1 MVEFIDVRNF
11 YYRSNNTLFM
21 DYQNLHRKIMNM
33 SPAIR
38 FATICDTNGSVKYS
52 GHRKG
57 VKNLLTPSE
66 SRQSL
71 RLAVTAW
78 KIRSKL
84 SRKIGKGKYVLA
96 EYAKIKRI
104 TLPIGNK
111 HLLYLTTSTGA
122 NHAKII
128 NQIVR
133 LRP

>member
-1 MVEFIDVRNF
+1 MN
-11 YYRSNNTLFM
+11 
-21 DYQNLHRKIMNM
+21 YQNLHKKVMKM
-33 SPAIR
+33 SPSIR
-38 FATICDTNGSVKYS
+38 FVTICDINGRVKYS

-57 VKNLLTPSE
+57 AKNLLTPSE
-66 SRQSL
+66 SRNSL
-71 RLAVTAW
+71 KLAVTAW

-84 SRKIGKGKYVLA
+84 FRKIGKGRYVLA

-104 TLPIGNK
+104 TMPLGNK

-128 NQIVR
+128 NRIIR

>member
-1 MVEFIDVRNF
+1 MN
-11 YYRSNNTLFM
+11 
-21 DYQNLHRKIMNM
+21 YQNIHKKIMSM

-38 FATICDTNGSVKYS
+38 FATISDMNGRIKYS

-66 SRQSL
+66 SRESL
-71 RLAVTAW
+71 KLAVMAW
-78 KIRSKL
+78 RIRSKL
-84 SRKIGKGKYVLA
+84 SRKIGTGKYVLA

-104 TLPIGNK
+104 TMPLGKK
-111 HLLYLTTSTGA
+111 HLLYLTTSSGI

-128 NQIVR
+128 NRIIR

>member
-1 MVEFIDVRNF
+1 MN
-11 YYRSNNTLFM
+11 
-21 DYQNLHRKIMNM
+21 YQNLHKKIMSM

-38 FATICDTNGSVKYS
+38 FATICDTSGRVKYS

-57 VKNLLTPSE
+57 VKNLLTSSE
-66 SRQSL
+66 SRKSL

-104 TLPIGNK
+104 TMPLGNK
-111 HLLYLTTSTGA
+111 HLLYLTANPGV

-128 NQIVR
+128 NSIVR

>member
-1 MVEFIDVRNF
+1 ME
-11 YYRSNNTLFM
+11 
-21 DYQNLHRKIMNM
+21 YQNLHKKIMSL

-38 FATICDTNGSVKYS
+38 FVTIADMNGRIKYS

-57 VKNLLTPSE
+57 AKNLLTPSE

-71 RLAVTAW
+71 KLAVTAW
-78 KIRSKL
+78 KVRSKL

-104 TLPIGNK
+104 TMPLGNN

-122 NHAKII
+122 DHAKII
-128 NQIVR
+128 SRIVR
-133 LRP
+133 FRA

>member
-1 MVEFIDVRNF
+1 
-11 YYRSNNTLFM
+11 M
-21 DYQNLHRKIMNM
+21 DYQGLHKKVMKM

-38 FATICDTNGSVKYS
+38 YITICDMNGRIKYS

-66 SRQSL
+66 SRKSL
-71 RLAVTAW
+71 KLAATAW

-84 SRKIGKGKYVLA
+84 SGKIGKGKYVLA

-104 TLPIGNK
+104 TMPIAGK
-111 HLLYLTTSTGA
+111 YLLYLTTSTGV
-122 NHAKII
+122 NHTKII
-128 NQIVR
+128 NRIAR

>member
-1 MVEFIDVRNF
+1 MN
-11 YYRSNNTLFM
+11 
-21 DYQNLHRKIMNM
+21 YQSLHRKIMNM

-38 FATICDTNGSVKYS
+38 FATICDTNGRVKYS

-66 SRQSL
+66 SRNSL
-71 RLAVTAW
+71 RLAVMAW

-104 TLPIGNK
+104 TMPLGNK
-111 HLLYLTTSTGA
+111 HLLYLTTSRGA
-122 NHAKII
+122 DHAKIL
-128 NQIVR
+128 NRIVR